1 MKIINT
7 IAILVFAILTTQVT
21 QVLAQ
26 STNIESA
33 AYQFRSD
40 VQVDGTLIAKFPP
53 YYITNTVVISN
64 SLDFA
69 VSTLPQ
75 NNLKI
80 RYMTMFLSATNEAAT
95 SKRAI
100 VSVYSRS
107 DRLCDSLIYL
117 HTNLLFW
124 TSLSTTAVGLGA
136 STSTV
141 SDASGVV
148 LYDRYSVGNGITW
161 DWLTATN
168 KTSTTINWACTNKY
182 ATTTATLISHANYFT
197 PIYFDDESNVSSI
210 WFRVIWTTPATGTV
224 TTITKYS
231 R

>member
-33 AYQFRSD
+33 VYQFQSD

-95 SKRAI
+95 SNTLLYLYI
-100 VSVYSRS
+100 V
-107 DRLCDSLIYL
+107 DQID
-117 HTNLLFW
+117 
-124 TSLSTTAVGLGA
+124 
-136 STSTV
+136 
-141 SDASGVV
+141 
-148 LYDRYSVGNGITW
+148 
-161 DWLTATN
+161 
-168 KTSTTINWACTNKY
+168 Y
-182 ATTTATLISHANYFT
+182 ATH
-197 PIYFDDESNVSSI
+197 
-210 WFRVIWTTPATGTV
+210 
-224 TTITKYS
+224 
-231 R
+231 